1 MVSDIVINLVAC
13 KLREPFID
21 FDFNGLSIER
31 VNILINNELV
41 TVTEEV
47 YKALKNSHF
56 GMHIT
61 LVESNINKF
70 INTKIECFDTKD
82 LVLVIESQK
91 ITNVDKFKILQ
102 EYSENIKIDESI
114 AALIF
119 NSIEDILVKEELKY
133 AMIKEMI
140 EYLPNKESKIKLLI
154 YQIKN
159 IYKENIVELLE
170 KIDSEYTGLLEFSSK
185 KMRISGNHE
194 NELILKALKD
204 NGYISSF
211 KREKANLAVYRKQ
224 K

>member
-1 MVSDIVINLVAC
+1 MILKGGLIV
-13 KLREPFID
+13 
-21 FDFNGLSIER
+21 
-31 VNILINNELV
+31 INNELV

-47 YKALKNSHF
+47 YEALKSSHF

-70 INTKIECFDTKD
+70 IDTKIECFDTKD

-91 ITNVDKFKILQ
+91 ITNVDKFKIFQ
-102 EYSENIKIDESI
+102 EYSENIKIDGIQDTVYKFTENIKIDESI

-119 NSIEDILVKEELKY
+119 NSIEDMLVKEELKY
-133 AMIKEMI
+133 EMIREMI

-154 YQIKN
+154 YQIEN
-159 IYKENIVELLE
+159 IDKENVVELLG
-170 KIDSEYTGLLEFSSK
+170 KIDSEYNGLLEFSNK
-185 KMRISGNHE
+185 KMSISGNYE
-194 NELILKALKD
+194 NELILEALKG